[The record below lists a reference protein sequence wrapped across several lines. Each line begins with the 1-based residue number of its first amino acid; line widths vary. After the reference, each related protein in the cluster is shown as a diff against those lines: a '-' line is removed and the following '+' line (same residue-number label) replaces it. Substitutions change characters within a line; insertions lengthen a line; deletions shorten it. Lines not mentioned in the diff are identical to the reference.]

1 MFLKTVLKRK
11 SNNSKTNTISQNRAL
26 WHALV
31 IPALVGK
38 DRRISDA
45 LEKLVNKQAQVLVR
59 DSEE

>member
-1 MFLKTVLKRK
+1 MVLKTVLKK
-11 SNNSKTNTISQNRAL
+11 NSSNSKTNTIPENRAL

-31 IPALVGK
+31 IPVLVGK

-45 LEKLVNKQAQVLVR
+45 LEKLVNKQVQVVVR